1 MAKTKVIEEDRD
13 VVLRITIPTYGTKD
27 QRIQTAA
34 NIKRIL
40 EVNLQKEVEVEM
52 KIGREYQ
59 PVERQD
65 RNAVPPEA

>member
-13 VVLRITIPTYGTKD
+13 VVLRITIPTYGTKE
-27 QRIQTAA
+27 QRIKTAS

-40 EVNLQKEVEVEM
+40 EVNLQKEIEVEM